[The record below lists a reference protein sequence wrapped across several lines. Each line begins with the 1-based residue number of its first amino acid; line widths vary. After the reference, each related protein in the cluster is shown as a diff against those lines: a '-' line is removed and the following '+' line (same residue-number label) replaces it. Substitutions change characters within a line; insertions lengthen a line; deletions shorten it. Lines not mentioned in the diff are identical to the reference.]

1 MPNWCSNCIGVAGPH
16 ADVAAATAQLMSCE
30 VGDDDQ
36 LMSDIARG
44 EISMQ
49 PLTKQEGRS
58 CTVTA
63 FAVSKSWSRM
73 FKSEDALLA
82 RCLEYVPGECRFV
95 VRFMTPWG
103 PPWTDEERPAQHLG
117 TAPFMAIQCTNEH
130 ALQRISNQFHIA
142 IRFRWADFD
151 RALDDS
157 HAGQSVFEH
166 GCQDLSKSWQRRQDR
181 KVDGPSYHWATCRI
195 EECDGHCTDGDS
207 SGAARG
213 QLRSR
218 YWGPFKDLLQTVD
231 LQANIP
237 AALRALWH

>member
-1 MPNWCSNCIGVAGPH
+1 
-16 ADVAAATAQLMSCE
+16 
-30 VGDDDQ
+30 
-36 LMSDIARG
+36 
-44 EISMQ
+44 
-49 PLTKQEGRS
+49 
-58 CTVTA
+58 
-63 FAVSKSWSRM
+63 M

-181 KVDGPSYHWATCRI
+181 KYPQILCFQVSGPCLRNMKAQKGIGRQAILHSY
-195 EECDGHCTDGDS
+195 S
-207 SGAARG
+207 QFS
-213 QLRSR
+213 
-218 YWGPFKDLLQTVD
+218 
-231 LQANIP
+231 
-237 AALRALWH
+237 